1 MCAELVTRAKK
12 NNTDQIA
19 SPYGVP
25 ASYGMPLQYGL
36 PSQNQQPQSQPPP
49 PPQPQPHQPIGVPTA
64 NNLGSLISSMDAA
77 GLQKLLSSMQ
87 QQPSSQNPNVQA
99 SGLTPDLARLL
110 GGAGGNVLQS
120 QHQPTAAAA
129 PPAYGQQPQAA
140 AATQPNALAALSSNP
155 AFASLLGGAGG
166 AGALGAV
173 PPQAQQPMQ
182 HGGPHHGLTGQP
194 DMQEIMAQL
203 AKYRR

>member
-1 MCAELVTRAKK
+1 MRAKK
-12 NNTDQIA
+12 NNTEQLS

-25 ASYGMPLQYGL
+25 ASYGMPPQYGF
-36 PSQNQQPQSQPPP
+36 PAQSQQPQPQQ
-49 PPQPQPHQPIGVPTA
+49 PPQPVGIPNA
-64 NNLGSLISSMDAA
+64 NNLGSLISSMDGA
-77 GLQKLLSSMQ
+77 GLQKLLSSIQ
-87 QQPSSQNPNVQA
+87 QQPTSQNNGAQP

-110 GGAGGNVLQS
+110 SGAGSNVLQG
-120 QHQPTAAAA
+120 QLQPAAAPAYGQPPQATAAAA
-129 PPAYGQQPQAA
+129 HQNP
-140 AATQPNALAALSSNP
+140 LAALSNNP
-155 AFASLLGGAGG
+155 AFASLLGGSGG

-182 HGGPHHGLTGQP
+182 HGVPQQPGAPHHVLGRQP

>member
-1 MCAELVTRAKK
+1 
-12 NNTDQIA
+12 
-19 SPYGVP
+19 
-25 ASYGMPLQYGL
+25 
-36 PSQNQQPQSQPPP
+36 
-49 PPQPQPHQPIGVPTA
+49 
-64 NNLGSLISSMDAA
+64 MDAA

-87 QQPSSQNPNVQA
+87 QQPSSQNPSVQA

-110 GGAGGNVLQS
+110 GGAGGNVLQA

-129 PPAYGQQPQAA
+129 AAYGQPPQAGT
-140 AATQPNALAALSSNP
+140 ATQPNALAALSSNP

-166 AGALGAV
+166 AGALGGV

-182 HGGPHHGLTGQP
+182 HGPPHHGLAGQP